1 VAARAPKL
9 GHRIDTDRE
18 SERVYRFAPA
28 EIETPR
34 SCHQILG
41 VTRGASAEDLALAFL
56 RTGMACHPANAGSE
70 DERTVARRR
79 LREAAGAWAVLAGR
93 PILGGGDEADMQAMR
108 AFDDAL
114 AAHALE
120 LAQTGHDA
128 DRILQVLVSE
138 GCPAAVAWPA
148 AEQAIARAALLPRP
162 RRAPSAAVPSDP
174 TSARAAAG
182 ARASQGRVPGTGG
195 GSRRTS
201 TSAAV
206 AHERRASTRAGARSG
221 STSGSGA
228 AAGDHQDELSDA
240 GPRSFA
246 RRLSDASRALR
257 GLPTER
263 AALQAGEPVEDEPFD
278 DAPPPPDAGIA
289 PRVAATVLDVVLVF
303 VVCAAPVIML
313 GRGTDAAPVVVERI
327 AIAAMLLGGALY
339 CLAGELAWGGTP
351 GKRLLGMR
359 VETLDGRAPGLH
371 TVLLRHGL
379 RTMSWC
385 LFGLGF
391 LTAPFTERRQ
401 ALHDLLTETRVVAVT
416 EPRGDL
422 VPVLCA
428 LPVAAPVL
436 AYLLSRSLG

>member
-1 VAARAPKL
+1 
-9 GHRIDTDRE
+9 
-18 SERVYRFAPA
+18 VYRFAPA

-41 VTRGASAEDLALAFL
+41 VTRGASAEDLTLAFL
-56 RTGMACHPANAGSE
+56 RTGMACHPANADSE
-70 DERTVARRR
+70 DERTAARRR

-93 PILGGGDEADMQAMR
+93 PILGGGDEADIQAMR

-128 DRILQVLVSE
+128 DRILQVLVGE
-138 GCPAAVAWPA
+138 GCPAVVAWPA
-148 AEQAIARAALLPRP
+148 AEQAIARAALLPRL
-162 RRAPSAAVPSDP
+162 RRAAPSAAPSDP

-182 ARASQGRVPGTGG
+182 HRVSPGRIPAAGG
-195 GSRRTS
+195 GPRRP
-201 TSAAV
+201 SASV
-206 AHERRASTRAGARSG
+206 SSDHEKAISTRAGARS
-221 STSGSGA
+221 TSASGA
-228 AAGDHQDELSDA
+228 DEHQDDLPDA
-240 GPRSFA
+240 GPRTFA
-246 RRLSDASRALR
+246 RRLSDVSRALR
-257 GLPTER
+257 GLPTGSS
-263 AALQAGEPVEDEPFD
+263 ALQSGAAVEDEPFD

-289 PRVAATVLDVVLVF
+289 PRVAATVLDLVLVF

-339 CLAGELAWGGTP
+339 CLAGELGWGGTP

-416 EPRGDL
+416 APRGDL

-436 AYLLSRSLG
+436 AFVLSRFLG

>member
-1 VAARAPKL
+1 
-9 GHRIDTDRE
+9 
-18 SERVYRFAPA
+18 VYRFAPA

-56 RTGMACHPANAGSE
+56 RTGMACHPANADSE

-138 GCPAAVAWPA
+138 GCPAVVAWPA

-162 RRAPSAAVPSDP
+162 RPRRAAPSAVPSDP
-174 TSARAAAG
+174 TSARAATG
-182 ARASQGRVPGTGG
+182 QRLPPGRMPAAGG
-195 GSRRTS
+195 GPRRPSAS
-201 TSAAV
+201 TRS
-206 AHERRASTRAGARSG
+206 AHEKAISTRAGARSRP
-221 STSGSGA
+221 GSGA
-228 AAGDHQDELSDA
+228 DEYQDDLPDD
-240 GPRSFA
+240 GPRTFV
-246 RRLSDASRALR
+246 RRLTDASRALR
-257 GLPTER
+257 GLPAESR
-263 AALQAGEPVEDEPFD
+263 PLQSGAAVEDEPFD

-313 GRGTDAAPVVVERI
+313 GRGTDAAPVLVERI

-339 CLAGELAWGGTP
+339 CLAGELVWGGTP

-359 VETLDGRAPGLH
+359 VETLDGRAPDLY

-416 EPRGDL
+416 APRGDL

>member
-1 VAARAPKL
+1 M
-9 GHRIDTDRE
+9 
-18 SERVYRFAPA
+18 YRFAPA

-56 RTGMACHPANAGSE
+56 RTGMACHPANADSE
-70 DERTVARRR
+70 DGRTVARRR

-120 LAQTGHDA
+120 LAQTGHNA
-128 DRILQVLVSE
+128 DRILHVLVSE

-148 AEQAIARAALLPRP
+148 AEQAIARAALLPRLRP

-174 TSARAAAG
+174 TSARTAAG

-195 GSRRTS
+195 GSRRTN
-201 TSAAV
+201 TSAAEV
-206 AHERRASTRAGARSG
+206 HERRTSTRASARSR
-221 STSGSGA
+221 SASGSGVA
-228 AAGDHQDELSDA
+228 AADDHDELLDA

-257 GLPTER
+257 GLPAER
-263 AALQAGEPVEDEPFD
+263 AALQAGEPAEDEPFD

-313 GRGTDAAPVVVERI
+313 GRGTDAAPVLVERI

-339 CLAGELAWGGTP
+339 CLAGELVWGGTP

-359 VETLDGRAPGLH
+359 VETLDGRAPDLY

-401 ALHDLLTETRVVAVT
+401 ALHDLLTETCVVAVT

>member
-1 VAARAPKL
+1 
-9 GHRIDTDRE
+9 
-18 SERVYRFAPA
+18 VYRFAPA

-41 VTRGASAEDLALAFL
+41 VTRGASPEDLALAFL

-138 GCPAAVAWPA
+138 GCPAVVAWPA

-162 RRAPSAAVPSDP
+162 RSRRAAPSAVPSDP

-182 ARASQGRVPGTGG
+182 HRAAAGRVPAAGG
-195 GSRRTS
+195 GTRRTGVS
-201 TSAAV
+201 SGS
-206 AHERRASTRAGARSG
+206 AHEKGASTRAGARSRPV
-221 STSGSGA
+221 SGSGA
-228 AAGDHQDELSDA
+228 AAVDHQDDVPDA

-257 GLPTER
+257 GLPAES
-263 AALQAGEPVEDEPFD
+263 AALQANGLEEDEPFD

-289 PRVAATVLDVVLVF
+289 TRVAGTVLDVVLVL

-327 AIAAMLLGGALY
+327 AIAATLLGGALY
-339 CLAGELAWGGTP
+339 CLAGELGWGGTL

-416 EPRGDL
+416 APRGDL

-436 AYLLSRSLG
+436 AYVLSRFLA